1 MVGDDRMTSLSR
13 ATTPEKR
20 PGVLAQQVKPDE
32 PSLVLLNPKSG
43 EYYTLEAVS
52 TRVWQLCDG
61 KRPIAEIGALIAQ
74 EYAETPAIIDNAAVD
89 LGTDLLDDEVVVPAG
104 EAGGV

>member
-1 MVGDDRMTSLSR
+1 MDIMTSLSR
-13 ATTPEKR
+13 ATTLQQR

-43 EYYTLEAVS
+43 EYYTLEAVG

-61 KRPIAEIGALIAQ
+61 KRAIGEIADIIAQ
-74 EYAETPAIIDNAAVD
+74 EYDESPRTIESDVIELVKELMDED
-89 LGTDLLDDEVVVPAG
+89 LVVPAL
-104 EAGGV
+104 

>member
-43 EYYTLEAVS
+43 EYYTLEAVG

-61 KRPIAEIGALIAQ
+61 KRPIAEIAAIIAQ
-74 EYAETPAIIDNAAVD
+74 EYDQSPEIIESDVME
-89 LGTDLLDDEVVVPAG
+89 LVKELMDEELVVPAG
-104 EAGGV
+104 